1 VSANLSTEGRGRRA
15 LIWSPSLQGHRL
27 VYCRVVADVLADLG
41 CEVIVAAGLVGL
53 PEADRPRLELLQRGP
68 VSRVLDVSAD
78 LRADGLSLTGLRQ
91 HAIVLGADLAVLPEA
106 DDALAEVA
114 GWDGEGMPARLLALF
129 IRSTNYQY
137 APQPVGSPVGRVLRR
152 LRGAG
157 RSRAEELQRR
167 LAERRPPGVVALV
180 LDELYAARHPASH
193 RWLPDIYRDPG
204 VAVADAREPREWA
217 DRLERFASGS
227 VGRPMFVY
235 VGTNQHRRGY
245 DTLLRLAL
253 REGGCV
259 AHCGRFEL
267 EGEPYDPDV
276 RAMRATLSAAGRL
289 LETGGPYLDAA
300 TADVFLRAARCVVLP
315 YRSHDGS
322 SGVMLQ
328 ALAAGRPV
336 LVPDRGLMAYRVRGF
351 GLGATYSDGDE
362 ADLRRRF
369 RELEERGPESFAG
382 ALDRYMDYFARPQLV
397 AALASAVTGEGDGA
411 RLPRPTA
418 ETVAR
423 GEV

>member
-1 VSANLSTEGRGRRA
+1 
-15 LIWSPSLQGHRL
+15 
-27 VYCRVVADVLADLG
+27 
-41 CEVIVAAGLVGL
+41 
-53 PEADRPRLELLQRGP
+53 
-68 VSRVLDVSAD
+68 
-78 LRADGLSLTGLRQ
+78 
-91 HAIVLGADLAVLPEA
+91 
-106 DDALAEVA
+106 
-114 GWDGEGMPARLLALF
+114 
-129 IRSTNYQY
+129 
-137 APQPVGSPVGRVLRR
+137 
-152 LRGAG
+152 
-157 RSRAEELQRR
+157 
-167 LAERRPPGVVALV
+167 
-180 LDELYAARHPASH
+180 
-193 RWLPDIYRDPG
+193 
-204 VAVADAREPREWA
+204 
-217 DRLERFASGS
+217 
-227 VGRPMFVY
+227 
-235 VGTNQHRRGY
+235 
-245 DTLLRLAL
+245 
-253 REGGCV
+253 
-259 AHCGRFEL
+259 GRFEL

-315 YRSHDGS
+315 YRGHDGS

-382 ALDRYMDYFARPQLV
+382 DLDRYMDYFARPQLV